1 MEVAPSRG
9 KSMAKVMTKVM
20 EKYEEIIFLSGCGF
34 PPNRI

>member
-1 MEVAPSRG
+1 MEVAPSRD
-9 KSMAKVMTKVM
+9 KSMTKVM